1 MVLRTDNVN
10 AANAKRIAFMA
21 SFSDAG
27 RPACC
32 EAVIAG
38 VRRVH
43 MHTVLAAGADHRC
56 LHEIARPR
64 FAAMLEDQSPNMR
77 ANRPTVL
84 IKRFGGSRLYNTE
97 TKIYVTL
104 VDLSDLLVR
113 GRRIVVHEA
122 ETGEDVTS
130 EILDQLH

>member
-1 MVLRTDNVN
+1 
-10 AANAKRIAFMA
+10 
-21 SFSDAG
+21 
-27 RPACC
+27 
-32 EAVIAG
+32 
-38 VRRVH
+38 
-43 MHTVLAAGADHRC
+43 
-56 LHEIARPR
+56 
-64 FAAMLEDQSPNMR
+64 MLEDQSPNMR